1 MQKLS
6 GYWTFVRIMDAGNYV
21 RQTIPQAKVY
31 FDHLLD
37 DIDNEH
43 IAVDNQQRK
52 RIQTK
57 LFDQLQNSP
66 DLTTRWAAEVCLRCY
81 ISNAI
86 LLSSQYLLKQFS
98 PQCNIKLNEILVL
111 MLDDVDITASI
122 LNLSAQSYR
131 PFAAEVLTS
140 FKPTLSS
147 LETWI
152 RLKVRQNPEVRRLF
166 LEHGI
171 LMTTKWALL
180 NQTEPKDLQFLANYG
195 VLTNSEV
202 DQNCVLLECYHQIY
216 RAQWRM
222 SKKKG
227 TCPDPTEEQK
237 QEIAA
242 KFEARL
248 GISMSPNCI
257 FEKLHNLAK
266 KIRDYKIREGGGKTL
281 EDDSLE
287 DSKNHSETLKE
298 IPNPSPEVDEI
309 EERMAFLV
317 KCLDRAII
325 ETIQT
330 RLTTL
335 KRRTPDKASKYIMA
349 LKLYFCPEK
358 TEMMTMND
366 IANRINLKG
375 QYEVTRLLEIKK
387 FCSHVQNR
395 TVEHLKDNILKRTD
409 VFKNPDC
416 LERVRDAVDQLIE
429 RPQKSNPSSCKSLFI
444 QRLNL
449 ALEQVLHK

>member
-6 GYWTFVRIMDAGNYV
+6 GYWTFVRIRDAGNYV
-21 RQTIPQAKVY
+21 RQKIPQAKVH
-31 FDHLLD
+31 FDRLLE

-52 RIQTK
+52 RIQTQ
-57 LFDQLQNSP
+57 LFHQLQNSP
-66 DLTTRWAAEVCLRCY
+66 DSTTRWAAEVCLRCY

-98 PQCNIKLNEILVL
+98 PQCNIKLNEILILV
-111 MLDDVDITASI
+111 LDDVDITASI
-122 LNLSAQSYR
+122 LNLPAQSYR
-131 PFAAEVLTS
+131 PFAAKILTS

-171 LMTTKWALL
+171 LMTTDWALL
-180 NQTEPKDLQFLANYG
+180 NQTEPKDLQVLANYG
-195 VLTNSEV
+195 VMTDSEV
-202 DQNCVLLECYHQIY
+202 DHNCVLLECYHQIY

-227 TCPDPTEEQK
+227 TCPDPTEEQI

-242 KFEARL
+242 KFEARF
-248 GISMSPNCI
+248 GMSISPNCI
-257 FEKLHNLAK
+257 FKNLRNLAE
-266 KIRDYKIREGGGKTL
+266 KIRTYKIREGGGKTL
-281 EDDSLE
+281 EDSAD
-287 DSKNHSETLKE
+287 HSETLEK
-298 IPNPSPEVDEI
+298 IPNPSPEIDEI

-330 RLTTL
+330 RLASL
-335 KRRTPDKASKYIMA
+335 KCRTPDKVSKYPIA
-349 LKLYFCPEK
+349 LKLYFCPEQ

-395 TVEHLKDNILKRTD
+395 TVEHLKDNVLKCTD

-416 LERVRDAVDQLIE
+416 LERVKDAIEQLIE
-429 RPQKSNPSSCKSLFI
+429 RPQKSNLSSCKSLFI